1 MMASFM
7 CQSVRLQYSVINLN
21 TNLDVALKVSCG
33 CDQQHHQLTLSKG
46 N

>member
-7 CQSVRLQYSVINLN
+7 CQLAQLQYSVINLN

-33 CDQQHHQLTLSKG
+33 CDEHVPSIDFK
-46 N
+46 